1 MPTVKTT
8 TVVDIDDV
16 PIPGFPLIQ
25 RTSPAEAQAFTMLR
39 VTGGGFVALPTGELT
54 TITGLILT
62 SDQAFN
68 IRLDG
73 AAGAISCNANAVLV
87 MHNLAL
93 TVAPTLQNLGPSTAT
108 VRGLAFGS

>member
-1 MPTVKTT
+1 MPVVKTT

-16 PIPGFPLIQ
+16 PIPGFPLVR
-25 RTSPAEAQAFTMLR
+25 RTSPAEAQSFTMLR
-39 VTGGGFVALPTGELT
+39 VTGGGFVALPAGELT

-73 AAGAISCNANAVLV
+73 LAGAISGGADATLVL
-87 MHNLAL
+87 HGL
-93 TVAPTLQNLGPSTAT
+93 TLTTAPTFQNLGPSTAT
-108 VRGLAFGS
+108 VRGLVFGS